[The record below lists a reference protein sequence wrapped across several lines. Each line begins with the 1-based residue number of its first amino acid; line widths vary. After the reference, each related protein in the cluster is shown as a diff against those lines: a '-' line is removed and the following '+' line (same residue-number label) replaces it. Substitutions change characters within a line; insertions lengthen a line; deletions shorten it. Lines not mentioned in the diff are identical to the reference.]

1 VALED
6 PAATPFAEREAANA
20 APPPEAELPK
30 GAEIYLEAFWQLT
43 TDRPQSGLA
52 VHPIPFAAIDAYARR
67 YGIQGEAFDALV
79 NAVRAADQVFM
90 AVMAERLK
98 AERDK
103 AHGEE

>member
-6 PAATPFAEREAANA
+6 PAAAPFAEREAENA
-20 APPPEAELPK
+20 TLPGEAELPK
-30 GAEIYLEAFWQLT
+30 GAEIYLDAFWQLT
-43 TDRPQSGLA
+43 TDRPQSGFA

-67 YGIQGEAFDALV
+67 YCIQGEAFEDLV

-103 AHGEE
+103 ARGEE